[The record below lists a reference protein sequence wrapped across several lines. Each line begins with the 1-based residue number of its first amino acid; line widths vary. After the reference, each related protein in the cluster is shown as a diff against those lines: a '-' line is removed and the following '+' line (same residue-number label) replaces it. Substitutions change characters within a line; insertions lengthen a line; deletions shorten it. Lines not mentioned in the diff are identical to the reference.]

1 MCCGLRWGL
10 FSVDLLFLIECL
22 FCLVYTSGFSFLLVA
37 VLVRGLQ
44 FCCLRFV
51 LISVIIV
58 HFAD

>member
-1 MCCGLRWGL
+1 M
-10 FSVDLLFLIECL
+10 DLLFLIACL

-37 VLVRGLQ
+37 VLVRGLRL
-44 FCCLRFV
+44 CCLRVV